1 MLPIALLQDAAA
13 PAAEQAPLGLG
24 ALVALFVVGSV
35 AVVLWSR
42 WVRPMNLALGY
53 AATVAM
59 WALSYVAM
67 LQPGIVAGE
76 ALFAGALACVFA
88 AGWLAATNIR
98 LVERGRMPPGHQ

>member
-1 MLPIALLQDAAA
+1 MLPIAALQDAAA
-13 PAAEQAPLGLG
+13 APTPLGLG
-24 ALVALFVVGSV
+24 ALIALFVVGSI
-35 AVVLWSR
+35 VVVFWSR

-88 AGWLAATNIR
+88 AGWVA
-98 LVERGRMPPGHQ
+98 